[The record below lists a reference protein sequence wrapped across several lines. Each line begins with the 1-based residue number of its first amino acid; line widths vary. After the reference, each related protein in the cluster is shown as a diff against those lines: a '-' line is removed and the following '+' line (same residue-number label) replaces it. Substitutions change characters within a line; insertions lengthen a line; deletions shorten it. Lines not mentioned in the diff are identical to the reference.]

1 MSKFTVGMKL
11 KTREGLDA
19 RILATD
25 LDAPRSMVVA
35 VKFNGREITLCYFP
49 EGRFYGDTQV
59 ESSLDLM
66 LPKEELWINK
76 NQYGIY
82 AYNTEQRAVAA
93 RCQCEPDTLYSY
105 VAKRFVEAD

>member
-11 KTREGLDA
+11 KTRDGRDA

-25 LDAPRSMVVA
+25 VDSNRSMAAA
-35 VKFNGREITLCYFP
+35 VKFNNIEAVLCYFP
-49 EGRFYGDTQV
+49 DGRYDATNDHLNLV
-59 ESSLDLM
+59 S
-66 LPKEELWINK
+66 PKEELWINK
-76 NQYGIY
+76 NQYGIS